1 MPPSFSDFQT
11 NVKAPSFESQLR
23 VLNVLNENFEID
35 MIALYNEFISA
46 KKKKIKGNITRV
58 LLLNLKKIMLKGNG
72 KKR

>member
-1 MPPSFSDFQT
+1 
-11 NVKAPSFESQLR
+11 
-23 VLNVLNENFEID
+23 

-72 KKR
+72 KKK

>member
-1 MPPSFSDFQT
+1 
-11 NVKAPSFESQLR
+11 
-23 VLNVLNENFEID
+23 

-46 KKKKIKGNITRV
+46 KKKKKIKGNITRV